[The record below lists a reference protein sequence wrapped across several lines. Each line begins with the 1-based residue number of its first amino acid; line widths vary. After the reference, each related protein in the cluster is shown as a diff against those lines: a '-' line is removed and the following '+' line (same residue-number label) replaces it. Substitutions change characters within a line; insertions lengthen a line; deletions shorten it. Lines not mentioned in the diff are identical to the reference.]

1 MDKFKIQYDFVMNT
15 NCDRQEEIK
24 LQFGY
29 KRISLAAKDNTT
41 DNVMFINWINNKNE
55 WKRLEELLYGNIVD
69 ENEAIKRRIKNYVD
83 YENEL
88 SELQTVM
95 ACELENIIDE
105 LTKFDDWI
113 YLLYNKENGC
123 GQLERFQN
131 NLRDFEFRKDYSRE
145 YVLELADDINV
156 GYFDDEVMIFDSD
169 GEPLIQFDKNIPISL
184 QIKERK
190 EEYEE
195 IQRHRNELKRE
206 QDMKK
211 YNELRKKLFDNA

>member
-1 MDKFKIQYDFVMNT
+1 MDKFKLQYDFIMNT
-15 NCDRQEEIK
+15 NCDKQEEIK

-69 ENEAIKRRIKNYVD
+69 ENEAIKRRIKNYID

-95 ACELENIIDE
+95 ASELENIIDE

-113 YLLYNKENGC
+113 YLLYNKEDGYC
-123 GQLERFQN
+123 QLERFQN
-131 NLRDFEFRKDYSRE
+131 NFQDFEFRKDYSRE
-145 YVLELADDINV
+145 YILELADDINV
-156 GYFDDEVMIFDSD
+156 GYFDDEVTIFDSD
-169 GEPLIQFDKNIPISL
+169 GEPLIRFDKNIPISL

-190 EEYEE
+190 EEYED
-195 IQRHRNELKRE
+195 IQRYRNELKRE
-206 QDMKK
+206 QDLKK
-211 YNELRKKLFDNA
+211 YNELCKKLFDNA